1 MTDASA
7 ETVISA
13 RDLTLRYRSHNPETR
28 SLAVD
33 GANLDLADG
42 EVLAIVGE
50 TGSGKSTLAKALAL
64 LAENPE
70 LDSPVITGGTL
81 RILGQEVRGISTHR
95 ANKLSGAIGY
105 LPQEA
110 GDYLSPRLTVGE
122 NVAVPIFSRS
132 RRFSQQRAGEMVA
145 TLIDAVRLPLAI
157 MGKYPHELSKGQRQ
171 RVAIARSLILEPRIL
186 IADDPTAGVD
196 VTLRAGILDT
206 IVELQRATECS
217 TLIITADLA
226 EVRRVSTRV
235 AVMHRGAIVGSGNVD
250 DLLADARHSYLRELA
265 QTPAGRTAAI

>member
-1 MTDASA
+1 MTDAPV
-7 ETVISA
+7 ETVIAA
-13 RDLTLRYRSHNPETR
+13 RDLSLRYRSHNPETR
-28 SLAVD
+28 SRAVD
-33 GANLDLADG
+33 GVNLDLVDG

-70 LDSPVITGGTL
+70 LDSPVITGGSL
-81 RILGQEVRGISTHR
+81 RVLGQEVRGIGTHR

-110 GDYLSPRLTVGE
+110 GDYLEPRLTVGE
-122 NVAVPIFSRS
+122 NVAVPIFARS

-145 TLIDAVRLPLAI
+145 TLIDAVRLPLAV

-171 RVAIARSLILEPRIL
+171 RVAIARALILEPRIL

-196 VTLRAGILDT
+196 VTLRAGILDSL
-206 IVELQRATECS
+206 VELQRATECS
-217 TLIITADLA
+217 TVIITADIA

-235 AVMHRGAIVGSGNVD
+235 AVMYRGSIIGTGNLD
-250 DLLADARHSYLRELA
+250 DLLAEPRHTYLRELA
-265 QTPAGRTAAI
+265 QIRA